1 MPARLSPVASY
12 LIGLWLALQAH
23 RPIINVL
30 CSPLRALSSVRTCQT
45 AFAHPL
51 KRPLPQASRPCNSSI
66 SNPILA
72 FSGAFLSLRSSPL
85 HSQCALFVLGV
96 KV

>member
-1 MPARLSPVASY
+1 LPARLSPVASY
-12 LIGLWLALQAH
+12 LISLWQVLQA
-23 RPIINVL
+23 RRSIINAL
-30 CSPLRALSSVRTCQT
+30 CSPPRAPSSVRTCQT

-72 FSGAFLSLRSSPL
+72 LSGAFLSLRPSPL
-85 HSQCALFVLGV
+85 HPQRALFVFGV